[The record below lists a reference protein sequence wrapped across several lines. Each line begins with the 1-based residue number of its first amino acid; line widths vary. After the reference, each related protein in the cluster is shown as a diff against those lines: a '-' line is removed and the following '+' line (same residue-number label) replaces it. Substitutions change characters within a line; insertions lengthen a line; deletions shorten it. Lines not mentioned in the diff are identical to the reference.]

1 MSRSPLPAPDPHRGQ
16 ALAGDF
22 ARGNQLV
29 SAGRRE
35 EAAAAYREA
44 IRADPGNYEAWHN
57 LGCVL
62 GELGRLD
69 EAAGAFEETLRLK
82 PDHPTAR
89 KNLDAVVRSRG
100 ERAP

>member
-1 MSRSPLPAPDPHRGQ
+1 M
-16 ALAGDF
+16 ALSGDF

-44 IRADPGNYEAWHN
+44 IRADGRNYEAWHN

-62 GELGRLD
+62 GELGRMD
-69 EAAGAFEETLRLK
+69 EAAAAFEETLRLK

-89 KNLDAVVRSRG
+89 KNLELIPGRRGRSR
-100 ERAP
+100 